1 MEILR
6 RADLPQRRGDQ
17 SAVSVAAG
25 DALRAKGDLAGALAA
40 YGQALAV
47 DPRDLMALVNRGVT
61 FHMLGRAAEAAA
73 DYAKAADL
81 APQIALI
88 HANLAAALLD
98 AHKPG
103 SARDAA
109 AKAVELDPANAVAW
123 NNLGVACGQL
133 GLGRDAQE
141 AWRKALAINPDH
153 ASTLVNLA
161 QATRADDP
169 DAAADMFLRVLAKN
183 PERDDAYAE
192 AISTLWHAC
201 RWDRALEL
209 LGDLDRRLARGMATN
224 ALYSLAYTLP
234 FMADDPARVKKT
246 QAALGAAL
254 MRAAE
259 PLPPA
264 KTRTGKIVVGYL
276 SPDFGNHAM
285 SHVLRSTIAA
295 HDTMRFEIVLLSLKD
310 RSNEPGPWL
319 ADLKRAADEFIDLSA
334 MDSPQAAAAI
344 RARKIDLLVDL
355 SGYMAGG
362 RPEILAARPAPVQ
375 VYWIGHGGFLEAPY
389 IDYTIADRIVA
400 PDPSGHVEAIAR
412 LPVCYHPADRYPVG
426 PTPSRAALGLPEN
439 GIVFAAFCNP
449 LKIEPLC
456 FKAWLDVLAR
466 VPGSVLW
473 LAGRKAYTPAQSQL
487 RARAQAVGIDPA
499 RLIFAPHAADKS
511 AHLARHRAAD
521 LFLDSFAVS
530 AASTA
535 LDALGAGLP
544 VLTKRGH
551 QAHANVAASFL
562 TALDLP
568 DLIADTAEDFV
579 ARAVH
584 LAQDKDAREK
594 LRARLDVSFAT
605 HLPFDAATMVRH
617 VEAAFATMVERARA
631 RMKPASFDVDAL

>member
-1 MEILR
+1 MSV
-6 RADLPQRRGDQ
+6 ADGDARRG
-17 SAVSVAAG
+17 
-25 DALRAKGDLAGALAA
+25 KGDLSGALAA
-40 YGQALAV
+40 YDQALAAN
-47 DPRDLMALVNRGVT
+47 PGDLMALVNRGVT
-61 FHMLGRAAEAAA
+61 FHMLGRAAEAAT
-73 DYAKAADL
+73 DYAKAAAL

-109 AKAVELDPANAVAW
+109 LKAVELEPSNVTAW

-133 GLGRDAQE
+133 GLARDAQD
-141 AWRKALAINPDH
+141 AWRKALAIDPDH

-161 QATRADDP
+161 QASRVDDP
-169 DAAADMFLRVLAKN
+169 DKAADLFLRVLAKN
-183 PERDDAYAE
+183 PARDDAYAE

-209 LGDLDRRLARGMATN
+209 LGELDARLARGMATN

-234 FMADDPARVKKT
+234 FMADDPARVKKAQT
-246 QAALGAAL
+246 ALGAAL
-254 MRAAE
+254 ARAATK
-259 PLPPA
+259 LPPVMPG
-264 KTRTGKIVVGYL
+264 TGKIVVGYL

-285 SHVLRSTIAA
+285 SHVLRSMIAA
-295 HDTMRFEIVLLSLKD
+295 HDKSRFEIVLLSLKD
-310 RSNEPGPWL
+310 RSSEPGPWL
-319 ADLKRAADEFIDLSA
+319 ADLKRAADDFVDLSA
-334 MDSPQAAAAI
+334 MDSPKAAAAT
-344 RARKIDLLVDL
+344 RARKIDVLVDL

-389 IDYTIADRIVA
+389 IDYTIADAIVA
-400 PDPSGHVEAIAR
+400 LDPAGHVEAIAR
-412 LPVCYHPADRYPVG
+412 LPVCYHPADRFPAG
-426 PTPSRAALGLPEN
+426 PAPTRAELGLPEN
-439 GIVFAAFCNP
+439 AIIFAAFCNP
-449 LKIEPLC
+449 LKIEPVC
-456 FKAWLDVLAR
+456 FAAWLDVLKR

-487 RARAQAVGIDPA
+487 RARAQVAGIDPA
-499 RLIFAPHAADKS
+499 RLIFAPHAADKA

-544 VLTKRGH
+544 VLTKRGQ

-562 TALDLP
+562 SALGLP
-568 DLIADTAEDFV
+568 ELIAATVEDFV
-579 ARAVH
+579 ARAVG
-584 LAQDKDAREK
+584 LAQDKAARDA
-594 LRARLDVSFAT
+594 LRARLDASVAVN
-605 HLPFDAATMVRH
+605 LPFDASRMARH
-617 VEAAFATMVERARA
+617 VEAAFAAMIERARA
-631 RMKPASFDVDAL
+631 GLKPASFDVTAP

>member
-1 MEILR
+1 M
-6 RADLPQRRGDQ
+6 
-17 SAVSVAAG
+17 SVADG
-25 DALRAKGDLAGALAA
+25 DALRGKGDLAGALAA
-40 YGQALAV
+40 YGQALAAN
-47 DPRDLMALVNRGVT
+47 PNDLMALVNRGVA

-73 DYAKAADL
+73 DYTKAAAI

-109 AKAVELDPANAVAW
+109 SKAVELDPANVTAW

-133 GLGRDAQE
+133 GLARDAQD
-141 AWRKALAINPDH
+141 AWRKALAIDPDH

-161 QATRADDP
+161 QALRGDDP
-169 DAAADMFLRVLAKN
+169 DKAADLFLRVLAKN

-209 LGDLDRRLARGMATN
+209 LGELDARLARGMATN

-234 FMADDPARVKKT
+234 FMEDDPVRVKKAQT
-246 QAALGAAL
+246 ALGAAL
-254 MRAAE
+254 ARAAT
-259 PLPPA
+259 PLPPV
-264 KTRTGKIVVGYL
+264 KPGLGKIVVGYL

-285 SHVLRSTIAA
+285 SHVLRSMIAA
-295 HDTMRFEIVLLSLKD
+295 HDKSRFEIVLLSLKD
-310 RSNEPGPWL
+310 RASEPGPWL
-319 ADLKRAADEFIDLSA
+319 GDLKRAADDFVDLSTK
-334 MDSPQAAAAI
+334 DSPSAAAAI
-344 RARKIDLLVDL
+344 RSRKIDILIDL

-400 PDPSGHVEAIAR
+400 PDPDAHVEKIAR
-412 LPVCYHPADRYPVG
+412 LPVCYHPADRFPIG
-426 PTPSRAALGLPEN
+426 APPSRAALGLPEDA
-439 GIVFAAFCNP
+439 IVFAAFCNP
-449 LKIEPLC
+449 LKIEPVC
-456 FKAWLDVLAR
+456 FAAWLDVLKR
-466 VPGSVLW
+466 VPDSVLW

-487 RARAQAVGIDPA
+487 RARAQAAGIDPA
-499 RLIFAPHAADKS
+499 RLIFAPHAADKA

-551 QAHANVAASFL
+551 QAHANVAMSFL
-562 TALDLP
+562 SALGLP
-568 DLIADTAEDFV
+568 ELIADSVEDFV
-579 ARAVH
+579 ARAVR
-584 LAQDKDAREK
+584 LAQDKAARDA
-594 LRARLDVSFAT
+594 LRARLDASVAT
-605 HLPFDAATMVRH
+605 HLPFDAPLMARH
-617 VEAAFATMVERARA
+617 VEAAFAAMMERARA
-631 RMKPASFDVDAL
+631 GSKPASFDVTAP

>member
-1 MEILR
+1 MSVADGDILR
-6 RADLPQRRGDQ
+6 G
-17 SAVSVAAG
+17 
-25 DALRAKGDLAGALAA
+25 KGDLVGALAA
-40 YGQALAV
+40 YGQALAAN
-47 DPRDLMALVNRGVT
+47 PNDLMALVNRGVT

-73 DYAKAADL
+73 DYTKAAVL

-109 AKAVELDPANAVAW
+109 AKAVELEPSNVTAW

-133 GLGRDAQE
+133 GLARDAQD
-141 AWRKALAINPDH
+141 AWRKALTIDPDH

-161 QATRADDP
+161 QAMRVDDP
-169 DAAADMFLRVLAKN
+169 DKAADLFLRVLANN
-183 PERDDAYAE
+183 PARDDAYAE

-209 LGDLDRRLARGMATN
+209 LGELDTRLARGMATN

-234 FMADDPARVKKT
+234 FMADDPARVKKVQT
-246 QAALGAAL
+246 ALGAAL
-254 MRAAE
+254 ASTATK
-259 PLPPA
+259 LPPIA
-264 KTRTGKIVVGYL
+264 PAAGKIVVGYL

-285 SHVLRSTIAA
+285 SHVLRSMIAA
-295 HDTMRFEIVLLSLKD
+295 HDKARFEIVLLSLKD
-310 RSNEPGPWL
+310 RSSEPGPWL
-319 ADLKRAADEFIDLSA
+319 ADLKRAADDFIDLSSF
-334 MDSPQAAAAI
+334 DSPKAAEAI
-344 RARKIDLLVDL
+344 RARKIDVLVDL

-400 PDPSGHVEAIAR
+400 PDPETHVEKIAR
-412 LPVCYHPADRYPVG
+412 LPVCYHPADRFPAG
-426 PTPSRAALGLPEN
+426 STPSRAELGLPDDA
-439 GIVFAAFCNP
+439 IVFAAFCNP
-449 LKIEPLC
+449 LKIEPVC
-456 FKAWLDVLAR
+456 FAAWLEVLKR
-466 VPGSVLW
+466 VPGGVLW

-487 RARAQAVGIDPA
+487 RARAQAAGVDPA
-499 RLIFAPHAADKS
+499 RLIFAPHAADKA

-544 VLTKRGH
+544 VLTKSGR

-562 TALDLP
+562 SALGLP
-568 DLIADTAEDFV
+568 ELIAESVEDFV
-579 ARAVH
+579 ARAAE
-584 LAQDKDAREK
+584 LAQDKVARAA
-594 LRARLDVSFAT
+594 LRARLDASVAT
-605 HLPFDAATMVRH
+605 ELPFDAARMALH
-617 VEAAFATMVERARA
+617 VEAAFAAMIERARA
-631 RMKPASFDVDAL
+631 GLKPASFDVSAP

>member
-1 MEILR
+1 MSV
-6 RADLPQRRGDQ
+6 ADGDARRG
-17 SAVSVAAG
+17 
-25 DALRAKGDLAGALAA
+25 KGDLSGALAA
-40 YGQALAV
+40 YDQALAAN
-47 DPRDLMALVNRGVT
+47 PGDLMALVNRGVT
-61 FHMLGRAAEAAA
+61 FHMLGRAAEAAT
-73 DYAKAADL
+73 DYAKAAAL

-109 AKAVELDPANAVAW
+109 LKAVELEPANVTAW

-133 GLGRDAQE
+133 GLARDAQD
-141 AWRKALAINPDH
+141 AWRRALAIDPDH

-161 QATRADDP
+161 QALRIDDP
-169 DAAADMFLRVLAKN
+169 DAAADLFLRVLAKH
-183 PERDDAYAE
+183 PARDDAYAE

-209 LGDLDRRLARGMATN
+209 LGELDARLARGMATN

-234 FMADDPARVKKT
+234 FMADDPARVKKAQT
-246 QAALGAAL
+246 ALGAAL
-254 MRAAE
+254 ARAATK
-259 PLPPA
+259 LPPVMPG
-264 KTRTGKIVVGYL
+264 TGKIVVGYL

-285 SHVLRSTIAA
+285 SHVLRSMIAA
-295 HDTMRFEIVLLSLKD
+295 HDKSRFEIVLLSLKD
-310 RSNEPGPWL
+310 RSSEPGPWL
-319 ADLKRAADEFIDLSA
+319 ADLKRAADDFVDLSA
-334 MDSPQAAAAI
+334 MDSPNAAAAT
-344 RARKIDLLVDL
+344 RARKIDVLVDL

-389 IDYTIADRIVA
+389 IDYTIADAIVA
-400 PDPSGHVEAIAR
+400 PDPDTHVEKIAR
-412 LPVCYHPADRYPVG
+412 LPVCYHPADRFPAG
-426 PTPSRAALGLPEN
+426 PAPSRAELGLPEEA
-439 GIVFAAFCNP
+439 IVFAAFCNP
-449 LKIEPLC
+449 LKIEPVC
-456 FKAWLDVLAR
+456 FAAWLDVLKR

-487 RARAQAVGIDPA
+487 RARAQVAGIDPA
-499 RLIFAPHAADKS
+499 RLIFAPHAADKA

-562 TALDLP
+562 SALGLP
-568 DLIADTAEDFV
+568 ELIAATVEDFV
-579 ARAVH
+579 ARAVG
-584 LAQDKDAREK
+584 LAQDKAVRDA
-594 LRARLDVSFAT
+594 LRARLDASVAVN
-605 HLPFDAATMVRH
+605 LPFDASRMARH
-617 VEAAFATMVERARA
+617 VEAAFAAMIERARA
-631 RMKPASFDVDAL
+631 GLKPASFDVTAP

>member
-1 MEILR
+1 M
-6 RADLPQRRGDQ
+6 
-17 SAVSVAAG
+17 SVADG
-25 DALRAKGDLAGALAA
+25 DALRGKGDLAGALVA
-40 YGQALAV
+40 YGQALAAN
-47 DPRDLMALVNRGVT
+47 PKDLMALVNRGVT

-73 DYAKAADL
+73 DYTKAAAI

-109 AKAVELDPANAVAW
+109 TKAVELDPGNATAW

-133 GLGRDAQE
+133 GLARDAQD
-141 AWRKALAINPDH
+141 AWCKALAIDPDH

-161 QATRADDP
+161 QALRIDDP
-169 DAAADMFLRVLAKN
+169 DKAADLFLRVLAKH

-209 LGDLDRRLARGMATN
+209 LGELDARLARGLATN

-234 FMADDPARVKKT
+234 FMADDPARVKKAQT
-246 QAALGAAL
+246 ALGAAL
-254 MRAAE
+254 ARAATK
-259 PLPPA
+259 LPPA
-264 KTRTGKIVVGYL
+264 VPGTGKIVVGYL

-285 SHVLRSTIAA
+285 SHVLRSMIAA
-295 HDTMRFEIVLLSLKD
+295 HDKARFEIVLLSLKD
-310 RSNEPGPWL
+310 RSAEPGPWL
-319 ADLKRAADEFIDLSA
+319 ADLKRAADAFVDLS
-334 MDSPQAAAAI
+334 MHDSPKAAAAI
-344 RARKIDLLVDL
+344 RARKIDVLIDL

-389 IDYTIADRIVA
+389 IDYTIADAIVA
-400 PDPSGHVEAIAR
+400 PDPTGHVEAIVR
-412 LPVCYHPADRYPVG
+412 LPVCYHPADRFPAG
-426 PTPSRAALGLPEN
+426 PTPSCADLGLPEN
-439 GIVFAAFCNP
+439 AIVFAAFCNP
-449 LKIEPLC
+449 LKIEPVC
-456 FKAWLDVLAR
+456 FAAWLDVLKR

-487 RARAQAVGIDPA
+487 RARAQEAGIDPA
-499 RLIFAPHAADKS
+499 RLIFAPHAADKA

-535 LDALGAGLP
+535 LDAMGAGLP
-544 VLTKRGH
+544 VLTKCGQ

-562 TALDLP
+562 SALGLP
-568 DLIADTAEDFV
+568 ELIADSVEDFV
-579 ARAVH
+579 ARAVG
-584 LAQDKDAREK
+584 LAQDKATRDD
-594 LRARLDVSFAT
+594 LRARLDASVAVN
-605 HLPFDAATMVRH
+605 LPFDASRMAAH
-617 VEAAFATMVERARA
+617 VEAAFATMMERARA
-631 RMKPASFDVDAL
+631 GLKPASFDVSAP

>member
-1 MEILR
+1 MSV
-6 RADLPQRRGDQ
+6 ADGDARRG
-17 SAVSVAAG
+17 
-25 DALRAKGDLAGALAA
+25 KGDLSGALAA
-40 YGQALAV
+40 YDQALAAN
-47 DPRDLMALVNRGVT
+47 PGDLMALVNRGVT
-61 FHMLGRAAEAAA
+61 FHMLGRAAEAAT
-73 DYAKAADL
+73 DYAKAAAL

-109 AKAVELDPANAVAW
+109 LKAVELEPSNVTAW

-133 GLGRDAQE
+133 GLARDAQD
-141 AWRKALAINPDH
+141 AWRRALAIDPDH

-161 QATRADDP
+161 QALRADDP
-169 DAAADMFLRVLAKN
+169 DKAADLFLRVLAKN
-183 PERDDAYAE
+183 PARDDAYAE

-209 LGDLDRRLARGMATN
+209 LGELDARLARGMATN

-234 FMADDPARVKKT
+234 FMADDPARVKKAQT
-246 QAALGAAL
+246 ALGVAL
-254 MRAAE
+254 ARAATKM
-259 PLPPA
+259 PLIAPG
-264 KTRTGKIVVGYL
+264 TGKIVVGYL

-285 SHVLRSTIAA
+285 SHVLRSMIAA
-295 HDTMRFEIVLLSLKD
+295 HDKTRFEIVLLSLKD
-310 RSNEPGPWL
+310 RSSEPGPWL
-319 ADLKRAADEFIDLSA
+319 GDLKRAADAFVDLSSF
-334 MDSPQAAAAI
+334 DSPKAAEAI
-344 RARKIDLLVDL
+344 RARKIDVLIDL

-389 IDYTIADRIVA
+389 IDYTIADAIVA
-400 PDPSGHVEAIAR
+400 PDPAGHVEAIAR
-412 LPVCYHPADRYPVG
+412 LPVCYHPADRFPAG
-426 PTPSRAALGLPEN
+426 PTPTRSELGLPEN
-439 GIVFAAFCNP
+439 AIVFAAFCNP
-449 LKIEPLC
+449 LKIESVC
-456 FKAWLDVLAR
+456 FAAWLDVLKR

-487 RARAQAVGIDPA
+487 RARAQASGIDPA
-499 RLIFAPHAADKS
+499 RLIFAPHAADKA

-544 VLTKRGH
+544 VLTKRGQ

-562 TALDLP
+562 SALGLP
-568 DLIADTAEDFV
+568 ELIAATVEDFV
-579 ARAVH
+579 ARAVG
-584 LAQDKDAREK
+584 LAQDKAARDA
-594 LRARLDVSFAT
+594 LRARLDASVAVN
-605 HLPFDAATMVRH
+605 LPFDASRMARH
-617 VEAAFATMVERARA
+617 VEAAFAAMIERARA
-631 RMKPASFDVDAL
+631 GLKPASFDVTAP